1 MDDSES
7 REDEVSFRIVNV
19 IIIYQKNPNE
29 VKENQCGSICD

>member
-19 IIIYQKNPNE
+19 IIYQKNPNE
-29 VKENQCGSICD
+29 VKGNQCGSIRD